1 MMDAIRLLEEYE
13 ANHLTAIDI
22 SELELLPTVPTEAE
36 LEELYWAERQ
46 DELLEAC

>member
-1 MMDAIRLLEEYE
+1 MDAIRLLEEYE
-13 ANHLTAIDI
+13 ANHVAAANV

-46 DELLEAC
+46 DEFLEAC